1 MTKLSKMTDNLTN
14 DKETILKKTQIIT
27 NDTQKFYKGQ
37 RNYYDRHRNY
47 CDSHKHYYERYTNY
61 YVPPNL
67 TNDRGN
73 YSIRN
78 EKETITNKS
87 LSLLMQ
93 SSIL

>member
-1 MTKLSKMTDNLTN
+1 MTDNLTN
-14 DKETILKKTQIIT
+14 DKETKLKKTQIIT
-27 NDTQKFYKGQ
+27 NDTQNFYKGQ

-67 TNDRGN
+67 TNDREN

-78 EKETITNKS
+78 EKDTITNE
-87 LSLLMQ
+87 SLL
-93 SSIL
+93 LHL